1 MSEIKGFITFFV
13 NMTEDIK
20 IGVVEYLDMI
30 KNENQAV
37 IDAMHKEGYVSV
49 FVPCYGEAC
58 RVEKRNFVGL
68 DKTIKGNSILESGED
83 EKEKK

>member
-13 NMTEDIK
+13 NITEDIK

-30 KNENQAV
+30 KHQNQVV
-37 IDAMHKEGYVSV
+37 IDIMHKEGYVSV

-58 RVEKRNFVGL
+58 RVEKRSFIGL
-68 DKTIKGNSILESGED
+68 DKTIKGNAILESED
-83 EKEKK
+83 EEKEKK